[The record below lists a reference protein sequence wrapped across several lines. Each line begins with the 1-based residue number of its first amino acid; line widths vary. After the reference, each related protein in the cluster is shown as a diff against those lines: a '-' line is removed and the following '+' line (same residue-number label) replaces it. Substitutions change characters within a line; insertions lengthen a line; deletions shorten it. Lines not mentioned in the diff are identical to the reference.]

1 MALKCHLLPRC
12 QGCDLESPL
21 PIPRFIHF
29 WSYACISRCLSMRQ
43 QKCSENRTGA
53 LSSWMAHSL
62 APSST
67 LHLFNQSFHPS
78 TNHTIINHK
87 QIYIQLYTWIYLCTW
102 LNAIIIL
109 QHFVVVVEVCQD
121 LPDIEQK
128 THHPETIWPEKK
140 SPNHQLLQIQKSLCK
155 DVFLSSLV
163 GNFLSFDLLEL
174 SKCLFADQE
183 GLVKL
188 CYNLNPG
195 KPALFLEKQTETCG
209 HFPPK
214 WETSTS
220 LIMEFTAPWST
231 LMMNGRILG
240 EKRDVCSYGQ
250 WSY

>member
-1 MALKCHLLPRC
+1 
-12 QGCDLESPL
+12 
-21 PIPRFIHF
+21 
-29 WSYACISRCLSMRQ
+29 MRQ

-78 TNHTIINHK
+78 TNHTIINHTN
-87 QIYIQLYTWIYLCTW
+87 IYTIVYMNIFMHVAKC
-102 LNAIIIL
+102 NH
-109 QHFVVVVEVCQD
+109 HFATFCGSCWS
-121 LPDIEQK
+121 LPGSARHRTK
-128 THHPETIWPEKK
+128 NSSSRNNMTREK
-140 SPNHQLLQIQKSLCK
+140 SLNHQLLQIQKSLCK